1 MRESVLKDYVASII
15 CIMRDNFDDIQ
26 VFNVVVPLGRQALL
40 SALAILQ
47 RLTGEHDCQ
56 RHGQEKHNERDQ
68 EDIHS
73 VALLD
78 GCATRGNVGTDQRL
92 YVALHIR
99 LCVKVRKNIG
109 IGFQVELHAQLARIR
124 LVITRLRNRAL
135 SWHGFRLLYSFY
147 AHYNKVCT
155 YGQPLK

>member
-1 MRESVLKDYVASII
+1 MWESVLKDYVASII

-26 VFNVVVPLGRQALL
+26 VFDVVVPLGRQALL

-47 RLTGEHDCQ
+47 CLTGEHDCQ

-78 GCATRGNVGTDQRL
+78 GCASMRGDVGTDQGL
-92 YVALHIR
+92 YVALHT
-99 LCVKVRKNIG
+99 LLPFKVFADIG
-109 IGFQVELHAQLARIR
+109 VSLDVEFEADSPCTLF
-124 LVITRLRNRAL
+124 VIASLRNRAL
-135 SWHGFRLLYSFY
+135 CCHDIFPLL
-147 AHYNKVCT
+147 AI
-155 YGQPLK
+155 L